1 MVLIFWLVASGKVFS
16 QQGPPQIL
24 RFSSPHT
31 SFPDSVRA
39 AGHLYDS
46 VLYTAAEHYM
56 DSSVML
62 VVPIGLQTNKKV
74 DLFFW
79 FHGWHNNI
87 DTAAVFYGL
96 VRQFV
101 ASHRNAVLV
110 LAETAKNAP
119 DSYGGKLENPG
130 MFKALVNDV
139 LVQLKT
145 NKLISANTKPGN
157 IVLAGHSGAY
167 RLIAHILQN
176 GQLPVQEVL
185 LFDALYS
192 QLDKYMAWIENNQQQ
207 HFIHW
212 YTNKG
217 EGTDVMSDTMMA
229 QLAAKHIAYTWVEE
243 ATVTPAIIKAN
254 RILFIHSPR
263 EHNVI
268 INNPDDL
275 QLLLEQS
282 WVLKKSNNILS
293 AEYARS
299 KKLFSNTIATKQPLL
314 NILAAPKL

>member
-1 MVLIFWLVASGKVFS
+1 MQKRYVAVVLFFCVSACLKGFS
-16 QQGPPQIL
+16 QEWVARII

-31 SFPDSVRA
+31 SFPDSARA
-39 AGHLYDS
+39 TGHLYDS

-62 VVPIGLQTNKKV
+62 VVPIGLQAHKKV

-87 DTAAVFYGL
+87 DTAAVFYEL
-96 VRQFV
+96 ALQFG

-119 DSYGGKLENPG
+119 DSYGGKLEKPG
-130 MFKALVNDV
+130 MFKALVEDV
-139 LVQLKT
+139 MAQLKT
-145 NKLISANTKPGN
+145 NKIVPAKTKPGN
-157 IVLAGHSGAY
+157 IVLGGHSGAY
-167 RLIAHILQN
+167 RVIANILQN
-176 GQLPVQEVL
+176 GQQPVQEVL

-192 QLDKYMAWIENNQQQ
+192 ELDKYMAWIEKSKSH

-212 YTNKG
+212 FTNHG
-217 EGTDVMSDTMMA
+217 GGTDEMSDTLMV
-229 QLAAKHIAYTWVEE
+229 QLTAKHIAYTSVEE
-243 ATVTPAIIKAN
+243 AAVTPAIIKAN
-254 RILFIHSPR
+254 KILFVHSLR

-275 QLLLEQS
+275 ELLLEGS
-282 WVLKKSNNILS
+282 WVLGN
-293 AEYARS
+293 
-299 KKLFSNTIATKQPLL
+299 F
-314 NILAAPKL
+314 